1 MTPVKVRVLV
11 IDDSAFNRRTIVKM
25 LESLPNVEVVGY
37 ACDGE
42 EGLRKVIDLRP
53 DLITLDLEMPRMDG
67 FTLLRIVMQK
77 QPTPIIVVSS
87 RSDDEDVFKAL
98 DLGAVEFVPKPS
110 SKVSPILMDI
120 REELLTKVQDVT
132 SANLENVMAR
142 TNGMVHTR
150 GQVQQRKKTP
160 KRAARL
166 STITDTVRQDFNMV
180 VIGSST
186 GGPPA
191 LQNIFSAIQEEIPVA
206 FAVAQHMPPDF
217 TRAFAERLNRFSA
230 LKIREAENGALVRP
244 GEVLIAP
251 GGKNLE
257 FFPKGETVIAK
268 VSEPK
273 GHQRYVP
280 SVDTLFSSSATI
292 FGHRLLGVVLT
303 GMGNDGAMGVHAI
316 KNNGGTVFAEA
327 EESCVVFGMPKEAIA
342 TNLVDRIVP
351 LPSVCKEVLLH
362 CGYGG

>member
-1 MTPVKVRVLV
+1 MNAAKVRVLV

-110 SKVSPILMDI
+110 SRVSPVLMDI
-120 REELLTKVQDVT
+120 REELLAKVREVT
-132 SANLENVMAR
+132 TANLNNVMAR
-142 TNGMVHTR
+142 TASSVSR
-150 GQVQQRKKTP
+150 GKPTSKSVAPRPKDTTKT
-160 KRAARL
+160 
-166 STITDTVRQDFNMV
+166 VNQDFQMV
-180 VIGSST
+180 VIASST

-217 TRAFAERLNRFSA
+217 TRAFAERLDRFSA
-230 LKIREAENGALVRP
+230 LTICEASSGDVVKP

-257 FFPKGETVIAK
+257 FFPKGDDIIAK

-273 GHQRYVP
+273 VHQRYLP
-280 SVDTLFSSSATI
+280 SADTLFASAANM
-292 FGHRLLGVVLT
+292 FADRLLGVVMT
-303 GMGNDGAMGVHAI
+303 GMGNDGAMGVNMI
-316 KNNGGTVFAEA
+316 KNNGGAVFAEA

-342 TNLVDRIVP
+342 TGGVDKVVP
-351 LPSVCKEVLLH
+351 LHDMCKEILLH

>member
-1 MTPVKVRVLV
+1 MNPGKVRVLV
-11 IDDSAFNRRTIVKM
+11 VDDSAFNRRSIVKM

-87 RSDDEDVFKAL
+87 RSDDEAVFKAL
-98 DLGAVEFVPKPS
+98 ELGAVEFVPKPS
-110 SKVSPILMDI
+110 ARVSPILMDI
-120 REELLTKVQDVT
+120 RGELLAKVQEVT
-132 SANLENVMAR
+132 SANLKNVVGRSSGSGLLNDAPLR
-142 TNGMVHTR
+142 RPLSAASITNR
-150 GQVQQRKKTP
+150 IR
-160 KRAARL
+160 R
-166 STITDTVRQDFNMV
+166 DFQMV

-191 LQNIFSAIQEEIPVA
+191 LQNIFSAIQDEIPVA

-217 TRAFAERLNRFSA
+217 TRAFADRLNRFSA
-230 LKIREAENGALVRP
+230 LKIREAENGALVLP

-257 FFPKGETVIAK
+257 LFSRGADVIAK

-273 GHQRYVP
+273 GHQRYLP
-280 SVDTLFSSSATI
+280 SVDTLFSSAAPV
-292 FGHRLLGVVLT
+292 FGPRLLGVVLT
-303 GMGNDGAMGVHAI
+303 GMGNDGAMGVHTV
-316 KNNGGTVFAEA
+316 KDNGGTVFAEA

-342 TNLVDRIVP
+342 TGLVDRVAP
-351 LPSVCKEVLLH
+351 LPEMCKHILRH
-362 CGYGG
+362 CGIAS

>member
-1 MTPVKVRVLV
+1 MTSGKVRVLV
-11 IDDSAFNRRTIVKM
+11 VDDSAFNRRTIVKI

-42 EGLRKVIDLRP
+42 EGLRKVIDLSP

-87 RSDDEDVFKAL
+87 RTDDEDVFKAL
-98 DLGAVEFVPKPS
+98 ELGAVEFVPKPS
-110 SKVSPILMDI
+110 SKVSPVLMDI
-120 REELLTKVQDVT
+120 REELLAKVREVT
-132 SANLENVMAR
+132 TANLKNVMAR
-142 TNGMVHTR
+142 SSAIIPP
-150 GQVQQRKKTP
+150 RKSMAA
-160 KRAARL
+160 KRAPRL
-166 STITDTVRQDFNMV
+166 EAVASAVRQDYRMV
-180 VIGSST
+180 VIGAST

-191 LQNIFSAIQEEIPVA
+191 LQNILSAILDEMPVA
-206 FAVAQHMPPDF
+206 FAVAQHMPPGF

-230 LKIREAENGALVRP
+230 LTIKEAASGDIVRP

-257 FFPKGETVIAK
+257 LFPKGTDVIAK

-273 GHQRYVP
+273 GHQRYLP
-280 SVDTLFSSSATI
+280 SVDVLFSSAAAI
-292 FGHRLLGVVLT
+292 YGNRLLGVVLT

-316 KNNGGTVFAEA
+316 NSKGGRVIAEA

-342 TNLVDRIVP
+342 TGLVDRIVP
-351 LPSVCKEVLLH
+351 LPLVCREILH
-362 CGYGG
+362 QCGYDS

>member
-1 MTPVKVRVLV
+1 MSAGKVRVLV
-11 IDDSAFNRRTIVKM
+11 VDDSAFNRRTIVKM

-42 EGLRKVIDLRP
+42 EGLRKVIDLSP

-87 RSDDEDVFKAL
+87 RSDDENVFKAL
-98 DLGAVEFVPKPS
+98 ELGAVEFVPKPS

-120 REELLTKVQDVT
+120 REELLAKVREVT
-132 SANLENVMAR
+132 SANLKNVMAR
-142 TNGMVHTR
+142 ANTMGLK
-150 GQVQQRKKTP
+150 QDKPP
-160 KRAARL
+160 KRSARL
-166 STITDTVRQDFNMV
+166 TAFTGAVRRDFRMV

-191 LQNIFSAIQEEIPVA
+191 LQSIFSAIQDEIPVA

-217 TRAFAERLNRFSA
+217 TRAFAERLNRFSS
-230 LKIREAENGALVRP
+230 LKIREAENGDIVRP

-257 FFPKGETVIAK
+257 FFPKGADIIAK

-273 GHQRYVP
+273 GHQRYLP
-280 SVDTLFSSSATI
+280 SVDTMFSSAATV
-292 FGHRLLGVVLT
+292 FGSRLLGVVLT

-316 KNNGGTVFAEA
+316 KQEGGSAFAEA
-327 EESCVVFGMPKEAIA
+327 EESCVVFGMPREAIA
-342 TNLVDRIVP
+342 TGLVDQVIALP
-351 LPSVCKEVLLH
+351 LLCKEILRY
-362 CGYGG
+362 CGCER

>member
-1 MTPVKVRVLV
+1 MSPEKVRVLV

-42 EGLRKVIDLRP
+42 EGLRKVLSLKP

-98 DLGAVEFVPKPS
+98 ELGAVEFVPKPS
-110 SKVSPILMDI
+110 SRVSPVLMDI
-120 REELLTKVQDVT
+120 RSELLEKVKDVT
-132 SANLENVMAR
+132 NANLKNLLAR
-142 TNGMVHTR
+142 SSGVAHH
-150 GQVQQRKKTP
+150 
-160 KRAARL
+160 ARL
-166 STITDTVRQDFNMV
+166 TSHVTKIRPVVKSTGQEFRLV

-191 LQNIFSAIQEEIPVA
+191 LQQIFAAIQEELPVA

-217 TRAFAERLNRFSA
+217 TRAFADRLNRFSA
-230 LKIREAENGALVRP
+230 LAIREATSGAAVRP

-251 GGKNLE
+251 GGKNMEL
-257 FFPKGETVIAK
+257 FRKGTEVIVK
-268 VSEPK
+268 ISEPK
-273 GHQRYVP
+273 EHQRYLP
-280 SVDTLFSSSATI
+280 SVDALFASAAPI
-292 FGHRLLGVVLT
+292 FGSRLLGVVLT
-303 GMGNDGAMGVHAI
+303 GMGNDGARGVRAI
-316 KNNGGTVFAEA
+316 RSYGGKIIAEA

-342 TNLVDRIVP
+342 TDCVDHVVP
-351 LPSVCKEVLLH
+351 LPLVCKQILQ
-362 CGYGG
+362 CCDIGD

>member
-1 MTPVKVRVLV
+1 MISTKVRVLV

-98 DLGAVEFVPKPS
+98 ELGAVEFVPKPS
-110 SKVSPILMDI
+110 SKVSPVLMDI
-120 REELLTKVQDVT
+120 REELLSKVREVT
-132 SANLENVMAR
+132 AANLKNVMAHSAPSSSR
-142 TNGMVHTR
+142 
-150 GQVQQRKKTP
+150 
-160 KRAARL
+160 KRAPAQRRAPRL
-166 STITDTVRQDFNMV
+166 DAVADAVKKDYRMV
-180 VIGSST
+180 VVGSST

-191 LQNIFSAIQEEIPVA
+191 LQNILSSIVDDIPVA
-206 FAVAQHMPPDF
+206 FAIAQHMPPGF

-230 LKIREAENGALVRP
+230 LRIKEAENGDIVKP

-251 GGKNLE
+251 GGMNLE
-257 FFPKGETVIAK
+257 FFPKGADVIAK
-268 VSEPK
+268 VSEPR
-273 GHQRYVP
+273 GHQRYLP
-280 SVDTLFSSSATI
+280 SVDSLFSSAAAI
-292 FGHRLLGVVLT
+292 YGKRLLGVVLT

-316 KNNGGTVFAEA
+316 KSNGGRIIAEA

-342 TNLVDRIVP
+342 TGLVDRVVP
-351 LPSVCKEVLLH
+351 LPMVCKEILQQ
-362 CGYGG
+362 CDCDN

>member
-1 MTPVKVRVLV
+1 MTAGKVRVLV

-25 LESLPNVEVVGY
+25 LESLPSVEVVGY

-42 EGLRKVIDLRP
+42 EGLRKVLDLRP

-67 FTLLRIVMQK
+67 FTLLRIVMQQ

-98 DLGAVEFVPKPS
+98 ELGAVEFVPKPS
-110 SKVSPILMDI
+110 SRVSPVLMDI
-120 REELLTKVQDVT
+120 REELLSKVREVT
-132 SANLENVMAR
+132 SINLKNVMAR
-142 TNGMVHTR
+142 SGSAKELRNKATKHASKPSPESR
-150 GQVQQRKKTP
+150 SRH
-160 KRAARL
+160 
-166 STITDTVRQDFNMV
+166 QDFQMV

-191 LQNIFSAIQEEIPVA
+191 LQNIFSAIQDEIPVA

-230 LKIREAENGALVRP
+230 LTIREAANGDLVSP
-244 GEVLIAP
+244 GVVLIAP

-257 FFPKGETVIAK
+257 FFRKGEEIIAK

-273 GHQRYVP
+273 GHQRYLP
-280 SVDTLFSSSATI
+280 SVDTMFISAAAV
-292 FGHRLLGVVLT
+292 FGPRLLGVVLT
-303 GMGNDGAMGVHAI
+303 GMGNDGAKGIHAI
-316 KNNGGTVFAEA
+316 KSNGGTTFAEA
-327 EESCVVFGMPKEAIA
+327 EETCVVFGMPKEAIA
-342 TNLVDRIVP
+342 TGMVDQIVS
-351 LPSVCKEVLLH
+351 LPMVSREILRH
-362 CGYGG
+362 CGYAG

>member
-1 MTPVKVRVLV
+1 MNSGKVRVLV

-25 LESLPNVEVVGY
+25 LESLPNVEVIGY

-42 EGLRKVIDLRP
+42 EGLRKVIDLSP

-98 DLGAVEFVPKPS
+98 ELGAVEFVPKPS

-120 REELLTKVQDVT
+120 REELLAKVREVT
-132 SANLENVMAR
+132 AANLKNVMAR
-142 TNGMVHTR
+142 TRTAT
-150 GQVQQRKKTP
+150 QISDKPP
-160 KRAARL
+160 KRSVRINAF
-166 STITDTVRQDFNMV
+166 TDAVRQDFRMV

-191 LQNIFSAIQEEIPVA
+191 LQNIFSAIQDEVPVA

-230 LKIREAENGALVRP
+230 LKIREAENGDVVRP

-257 FFPKGETVIAK
+257 FFPKGSDIIAK

-273 GHQRYVP
+273 GHQRYLP
-280 SVDTLFSSSATI
+280 SVDTMFSSAAMI
-292 FGHRLLGVVLT
+292 FGRRLLGVVLT

-316 KNNGGTVFAEA
+316 KQNGGSAFAEA

-342 TNLVDRIVP
+342 TGMVDQVIALP
-351 LPSVCKEVLLH
+351 LICKEILH
-362 CGYGG
+362 SCGYGH

>member
-1 MTPVKVRVLV
+1 MNSGKVRVLV

-25 LESLPNVEVVGY
+25 LESLPNVEVIGY

-42 EGLRKVIDLRP
+42 EGLRKVIDLSP

-98 DLGAVEFVPKPS
+98 ELGAVEFVPKPS

-120 REELLTKVQDVT
+120 REELLAKVRGVT
-132 SANLENVMAR
+132 AANLKNVMVR
-142 TNGMVHTR
+142 TRTAT
-150 GQVQQRKKTP
+150 QISDKPP
-160 KRAARL
+160 KRSVRINAF
-166 STITDTVRQDFNMV
+166 TDAVRQDFRMV

-191 LQNIFSAIQEEIPVA
+191 LQNIFSAIQDEVPVS

-230 LKIREAENGALVRP
+230 LKIREAENGDIVRP

-257 FFPKGETVIAK
+257 FFPKGKDIIAK

-273 GHQRYVP
+273 GHQRYLP
-280 SVDTLFSSSATI
+280 SVDTMFSSAATI
-292 FGHRLLGVVLT
+292 FGRRLLGVVLT

-316 KNNGGTVFAEA
+316 KQNGGSAFAEA

-342 TNLVDRIVP
+342 TGMVDQVIALP
-351 LPSVCKEVLLH
+351 LICKEILRS
-362 CGYGG
+362 CGYGR

>member
-1 MTPVKVRVLV
+1 MTSSKVRVLV
-11 IDDSAFNRRTIVKM
+11 IDDSAFNRRTIVKI

-42 EGLRKVIDLRP
+42 EGLRKVIDLVP

-110 SKVSPILMDI
+110 AKVSPILMDI
-120 REELLTKVQDVT
+120 REELLSKVREVT
-132 SANLENVMAR
+132 SANLKNVMVRSNALK
-142 TNGMVHTR
+142 
-150 GQVQQRKKTP
+150 QQREPMP
-160 KRAARL
+160 KR
-166 STITDTVRQDFNMV
+166 TIRSEKKSVKTTQDFKVV

-191 LQNIFSAIQEEIPVA
+191 LQEIFSAIQDELPIA

-217 TRAFAERLNRFSA
+217 TRAFADRLNRFSS
-230 LKIREAENGALVRP
+230 LKIKEAENGDVVAP

-257 FFPKGETVIAK
+257 FFQKGDSVVAK

-273 GHQRYVP
+273 GHQRYLP
-280 SVDTLFSSSATI
+280 SVDTLFSSAATV
-292 FGHRLLGVVLT
+292 FGSRLLGVVLT

-316 KNNGGTVFAEA
+316 CDAGGEVIAEA
-327 EESCVVFGMPKEAIA
+327 EDSCVVFGMPKEAIA
-342 TNLVDRIVP
+342 TGLVKHIVP
-351 LPSVCKEVLLH
+351 LPLVCREILRH
-362 CGYGG
+362 CGYYR

>member
-1 MTPVKVRVLV
+1 MNSGKVRVLV

-25 LESLPNVEVVGY
+25 LESLPNVEVIGY

-98 DLGAVEFVPKPS
+98 ELGAVEFVPKPS
-110 SKVSPILMDI
+110 SRVSPILMDI
-120 REELLTKVQDVT
+120 REELLAKVQEVT
-132 SANLENVMAR
+132 SANLKNVMAR
-142 TNGMVHTR
+142 TSATS
-150 GQVQQRKKTP
+150 QRRDKPAKHSE
-160 KRAARL
+160 RL
-166 STITDTVRQDFNMV
+166 NAFTDAVRRDFNMV

-206 FAVAQHMPPDF
+206 FAVAQHMPPGF
-217 TRAFAERLNRFSA
+217 TRAFADRLNRFSA
-230 LKIREAENGALVRP
+230 LNIREAVNGDIVRP

-257 FFPKGETVIAK
+257 FFPKGADVIAK
-268 VSEPK
+268 VSDPK
-273 GHQRYVP
+273 GHQRYLP
-280 SVDTLFSSSATI
+280 SVDTLFSSAATV
-292 FGHRLLGVVLT
+292 FAGRLLGVVLT
-303 GMGNDGAMGVHAI
+303 GMGNDGAMGVHAV
-316 KNNGGTVFAEA
+316 KQNGGSAFAEA

-342 TNLVDRIVP
+342 TGLVDRVVP
-351 LPSVCKEVLLH
+351 LPLVCKEILRH
-362 CGYGG
+362 CGYGS